1 MVKNLPAVQ
10 RDPGSVPGLGRS
22 PREGN
27 SNPLQ
32 YFYLENSMGGGAYW
46 APVHQVAD
54 SDTTEG
60 LTHIEIE
67 GKRLLPSV
75 EQKYQHFQMTSL
87 RINHINS
94 L

>member
-1 MVKNLPAVQ
+1 MVKNLPAMEET
-10 RDPGSVPGLGRS
+10 GSIPGLGRS

-32 YFYLENSMGGGAYW
+32 YSYLENSMGRGAYW
-46 APVHQVAD
+46 ATVHGVAD
-54 SDTTEG
+54 SDTIEG
-60 LTHIEIE
+60 LTHTEIE

-75 EQKYQHFQMTSL
+75 EQKYQCFQMTSL